1 MYQLIKPL
9 LFSLDAE
16 VAHDL
21 TLNILSKIQSF
32 IKRSSVNDKPEL
44 GCEIAGINFPNR
56 IGLAAGMDKAC
67 LAPLAW
73 QGLGFGFIEIG
84 TVTNIAQTGNNKPR
98 LFRIKEK
105 NSLLNCLGFNN
116 PGAAQLAEKL
126 KILKEN
132 DKFRIPIGI
141 NIGKSRIVDARN
153 SEEVIKDYL
162 SALELLENYADYI
175 TINVSSPNTPGL
187 REWES
192 PKQLKTL
199 LEPIVKKTTKPVFLK
214 ISPDMEEEN
223 LYQVLE
229 ISENLKIKGLIAT
242 NTTIERRNTPLWANS
257 QMGGISG
264 ELLKARSLHLTKL
277 IGKNKSKNLALISV
291 GGISSLEDVK
301 IRLDF
306 GADLIQIYTALVYE
320 GPFLISE
327 INDKLS
333 DEIKIVKSG
342 L

>member
-1 MYQLIKPL
+1 MYQLIKPV
-9 LFSLDAE
+9 LFTLDPE
-16 VAHDL
+16 LIHDL
-21 TLNILSKIQSF
+21 TLNILSKIGSLL
-32 IKRSSVNDKPEL
+32 KRSSVNDEAEL
-44 GCEIAGINFPNR
+44 ACEIAGINFPNR

-84 TVTNIAQTGNNKPR
+84 TVTNVAQAGNEKPR

-116 PGAAQLAEKL
+116 LGAEKVAEKL
-126 KILKEN
+126 KLLREN
-132 DKFRIPIGI
+132 TQFKIPIGI
-141 NIGKSRIVDARN
+141 NIGKSRIIDPRN
-153 SEEVIKDYL
+153 PEEVIKDYL
-162 SALELLENYADYI
+162 ASLELLENYADYI

-192 PKQLKTL
+192 PNQLKKL
-199 LEPIVKKTTKPVFLK
+199 LEPIIQKTIKPVFLK
-214 ISPDMEEEN
+214 ISPDMEDEN

-229 ISENLKIKGLIAT
+229 ISENLKIKGLVAT
-242 NTTIERRNTPLWANS
+242 NTTTERQNTPLWANS

-264 ELLKARSLHLTKL
+264 ELLKARSLRITKL

-291 GGISSLEDVK
+291 GGISSLEDIK
-301 IRLDF
+301 IRLDS

-320 GPFLISE
+320 GPFLINK
-327 INDKLS
+327 INENLLDKT
-333 DEIKIVKSG
+333 KIAKTD